1 LSHTSGAIRIGFKMD
16 SMDLRKQRLEALII
30 LKAELEEQIKNC
42 KNDFVRIQL
51 ANQYENVCE
60 KIKGFHE

>member
-1 LSHTSGAIRIGFKMD
+1 MD

-30 LKAELEEQIKNC
+30 LKAELEDQIKNC

>member
-1 LSHTSGAIRIGFKMD
+1 MD

-42 KNDFVRIQL
+42 KNDLVRIQL